1 MCRILIVEDEKQIAR
16 FLELEL
22 KYEGYEVDV
31 AYDGKSGLEM
41 IHANHY
47 HLILLDI
54 MLPQLNGMEV
64 CRKVRKFSDVPIIMV
79 TAKDEDED
87 IVRGLDLGAHD
98 YITKPYSTEVLLA
111 RIRRLLKWSDT
122 SDKDQHNTLTVKDLS
137 LNLSTYEVYIKD
149 QKVELT
155 KKEFDLLNYLLVN
168 KSIVLGREQILS
180 EIWGYDYIGDTN
192 VVDVYIRYLRSKI
205 DDVAGEKY
213 IHTVRGVG
221 YVIKE

>member
-47 HLILLDI
+47 NLILLDI

-122 SDKDQHNTLTVKDLS
+122 SDKGQHNTLTVKDLS